1 MKDVVTEI
9 QASEDLSV
17 KHTEVE
23 LQSADGATKAYIL
36 YSREPD
42 EFNAA
47 AKSVS
52 YGGAELL
59 SAKVYADEA
68 EAISFAEVTG
78 AKLEEV
84 KIPGGL
90 ARDAFI
96 KKWLKAAKKNK
107 QGLLPFLLLPLTA
120 CCHSGGSALLT
131 SFSGTLAAANALN
144 TALFTS
150 SFTVTLSD
158 AGSMDAGDL
167 GTLLTKTS
175 GEVFSRKI
183 LKRQIPNERQNLSVK

>member
-9 QASEDLSV
+9 QASDDLSV
-17 KHTEVE
+17 KHTQLE
-23 LQSADGATKAYIL
+23 LRSADGATKAYIL

-107 QGLLPFLLLPLTA
+107 QGLLPFLLLPLA
-120 CCHSGGSALLT
+120 ACHSSGSTLLT
-131 SFSGTLAAANALN
+131 SFSGTLAAANALD